1 MTPSAGQKSSA
12 GPPTQ
17 PAIQRD
23 IAIERRPPGAEWQ
36 TQLSGRRTMRILHL
50 DTKQVELVRLL
61 FSIGV
66 TVFVGVGSFLG
77 IRYLIGS
84 PV

>member
-1 MTPSAGQKSSA
+1 
-12 GPPTQ
+12 
-17 PAIQRD
+17 
-23 IAIERRPPGAEWQ
+23 
-36 TQLSGRRTMRILHL
+36 MRILHL

-66 TVFVGVGSFLG
+66 TVFVGVGSFLA

-84 PV
+84 SL

>member
-1 MTPSAGQKSSA
+1 
-12 GPPTQ
+12 
-17 PAIQRD
+17 
-23 IAIERRPPGAEWQ
+23 
-36 TQLSGRRTMRILHL
+36 MRSRHL
-50 DTKQVELVRLL
+50 DTKQVELVRLV

-66 TVFVGVGSFLG
+66 TVFVSVGTFLA

>member
-1 MTPSAGQKSSA
+1 VPDKNQARDR
-12 GPPTQ
+12 PPFGT
-17 PAIQRD
+17 
-23 IAIERRPPGAEWQ
+23 RRPSLDRNVALYCRLQ

-50 DTKQVELVRLL
+50 DNKQVKLVRLL

>member
-1 MTPSAGQKSSA
+1 
-12 GPPTQ
+12 
-17 PAIQRD
+17 
-23 IAIERRPPGAEWQ
+23 
-36 TQLSGRRTMRILHL
+36 MRILHL